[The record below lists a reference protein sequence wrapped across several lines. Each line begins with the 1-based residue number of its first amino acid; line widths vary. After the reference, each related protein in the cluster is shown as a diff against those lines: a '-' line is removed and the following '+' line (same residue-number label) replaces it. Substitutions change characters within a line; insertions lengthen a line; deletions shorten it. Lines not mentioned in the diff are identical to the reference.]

1 MNGKGLC
8 ACGLG
13 NVLTV
18 LPIIADFL
26 AQLCFFCPA
35 VFPQWFFHSLVA
47 GQVDP
52 SARGFLWPGQR
63 ECARSPFLD
72 RPIRNSLGLH
82 LPPPSWFANPDRDSP
97 KAWVPASVRGC
108 TKAGSELPD
117 SLSLRCKSGER
128 AQPLRER
135 RQ

>member
-1 MNGKGLC
+1 MNGKRLC

-13 NVLTV
+13 IASTV
-18 LPIIADFL
+18 LSIIADFL
-26 AQLCFFCPA
+26 VQLCFFCPA

-52 SARGFLWPGQR
+52 SARGFLSPGRR

-72 RPIRNSLGLH
+72 RPIRNCLGLH
-82 LPPPSWFANPDRDSP
+82 LPPLSWFANPDRDSP
-97 KAWVPASVRGC
+97 KAWVPASVRGY

-117 SLSLRCKSGER
+117 SLSLQCKSGEIS
-128 AQPLRER
+128 QSLR
-135 RQ
+135 